1 MEDPSVGPLLRE
13 LPRERAREGFTARV
27 VARLDAAPEPKGWW
41 QPRLVLAA
49 AALAAAALAAVV
61 ASAGI
66 LQVHA
71 GRQEALRAAEA
82 RKVLRE
88 LRSEHDS
95 LKQELQSLS
104 QPPVVYLGGDE
115 EVDLVV
121 DLSRVQS
128 ASF

>member
-1 MEDPSVGPLLRE
+1 MEDHSVGPLLRE
-13 LPRERAREGFTARV
+13 LPREHAREGFTARV
-27 VARLDAAPEPKGWW
+27 LARLDAPEPKPWL
-41 QPRLVLAA
+41 QPRLIFAM
-49 AALAAAALAAVV
+49 AALAAVV

-71 GRQEALRAAEA
+71 GRQEALRTAEA
-82 RKVLRE
+82 RKMLRE

-95 LKQELQSLS
+95 LKQELQTLS
-104 QPPVVYLGGDE
+104 QPPVVYVGGDE

-128 ASF
+128 ARF

>member
-1 MEDPSVGPLLRE
+1 MEDHSVGPLLRE
-13 LPRERAREGFTARV
+13 LPREHAREGFTARV
-27 VARLDAAPEPKGWW
+27 MARLDAPEPKRWLRSR
-41 QPRLVLAA
+41 QYRLVLAA
-49 AALAAAALAAVV
+49 AALVGVV

-71 GRQEALRAAEA
+71 GRQEALRTAEA

-95 LKQELQSLS
+95 LKQELQTLS
-104 QPPVVYLGGDE
+104 QPPVVYLGGDD

-121 DLSRVQS
+121 DLSRVRS
-128 ASF
+128 ARF

>member
-1 MEDPSVGPLLRE
+1 MEDHSVGPLLRE

-27 VARLDAAPEPKGWW
+27 LARLDAPSAARPWR
-41 QPRLVLAA
+41 QLVFAS
-49 AALAAAALAAVV
+49 AAVV
-61 ASAGI
+61 ALSGAVASVGI

-71 GRQEALRAAEA
+71 GRQEALRTAEA

-95 LKQELQSLS
+95 LKQELQTLS

-128 ASF
+128 ARF

>member
-1 MEDPSVGPLLRE
+1 MEDHSVGPLLRE

-27 VARLDAAPEPKGWW
+27 MARLDASEPKPWL
-41 QPRLVLAA
+41 QPRLILAT
-49 AALAAAALAAVV
+49 AALAAVV

-71 GRQEALRAAEA
+71 GRQEALRTAEA
-82 RKVLRE
+82 RKMLRE

-95 LKQELQSLS
+95 LKQELQTLS
-104 QPPVVYLGGDE
+104 QPPVVYVGGDE

-128 ASF
+128 ARF

>member
-1 MEDPSVGPLLRE
+1 MEDHSVGPLLRE

-27 VARLDAAPEPKGWW
+27 MARLDAPEPKAWLHSRRY
-41 QPRLVLAA
+41 RLVLAT
-49 AALAAAALAAVV
+49 AALAAVV

-71 GRQEALRAAEA
+71 GRQEALRTAEA
-82 RKVLRE
+82 RRVLRE

-104 QPPVVYLGGDE
+104 QPPVVYVGGDE

-121 DLSRVQS
+121 DLSRVRS
-128 ASF
+128 ARF

>member
-1 MEDPSVGPLLRE
+1 MEDHNLGPLLRE

-27 VARLDAAPEPKGWW
+27 LARLDAPSELKPWR
-41 QPRLVLAA
+41 QPRLVFAT
-49 AALAAAALAAVV
+49 AALVAVV

-128 ASF
+128 ANF